1 MFGAVF
7 CRIGFRVAARVL
19 VLLAAVLISATAIA
33 HDQLAGAK
41 FTHAPPLALP
51 GYLQPATDPVFQ
63 TGFTRVTAPTEKTSA
78 APPCAAIHCTHRYS
92 SAQAWNADQSLLV
105 IVNGCNGMCFLD
117 GRTFQY
123 KFSRHTADECE
134 WHPTDAS
141 RMICVSAYDVYSW
154 NPVRNAKTVLFRANG
169 YGKLQFGP
177 YKGNLSFDGNKLVL
191 RAITASGALV
201 AFAYDLATKT
211 KYPDIDLS
219 ALPGKNGY
227 CSISPSG
234 QHIFCPQTLWQ
245 GTETAYIFALDGRV
259 VQLWSEHHRP
269 GHGDMTI
276 DADGHDV
283 YVGISKAD
291 PDKYHV
297 IKRRL
302 HDGAVTDLAP
312 FGESQHASTRNIKRP
327 GWVYLSYAGTAA
339 GVAKQKDWAPF
350 YQEVV
355 ALKIDGSGEMQR
367 IAQTRN
373 APDNY
378 WSETHA
384 SPSPDGSMVIWSS
397 NWGQVGGPVSDFVS
411 RIPVEAPVE
420 AAAVK

>member
-1 MFGAVF
+1 MFSASMRAVT
-7 CRIGFRVAARVL
+7 RGL
-19 VLLAAVLISATAIA
+19 VLLVALILSGTAVAN
-33 HDQLAGAK
+33 DQLAGAK
-41 FTHAPPLALP
+41 FTNAPAMALP
-51 GYLQPATDPVFQ
+51 GYLQPAADPVF
-63 TGFTRVTAPTEKTSA
+63 GMAYTRVTGPGEKIPG
-78 APPCAAIHCTHRYS
+78 APPCVAVYCTHRYS

-117 GRTFQY
+117 GRTFRY
-123 KFSRHTADECE
+123 LYSRQSSDECE
-134 WHPTDAS
+134 WHTTDAT
-141 RMICVSAYDVYSW
+141 RMICVSAGEVYAW
-154 NPVRNAKTVLFRANG
+154 NPSRNAKTTLYRPEG
-169 YGKLQFGP
+169 YSKLQLGP
-177 YKGNLSFDGNKLVL
+177 FKGNLSFDSNRLVL
-191 RAITASGALV
+191 KAVDRAGVVV

-211 KYPDIDLS
+211 KFPDI
-219 ALPGKNGY
+219 AVAGLPGKNGY

-234 QHIFCPQTLWQ
+234 RYVFCPQTLWE
-245 GTETAYIFALDGRV
+245 GTETAYVFSVEGDL
-259 VQLWSEHHRP
+259 VQHWTEHHRP

-283 YVGISKAD
+283 YVGISKAV

-312 FGESQHASTRNIKRP
+312 FGEVQHASTRSIKRP

-339 GVAKQKDWAPF
+339 GVSKQKDWAPF

-355 ALKIDGSGEMQR
+355 ALRIDGSGELQR

-378 WSETHA
+378 WAETHA
-384 SPSPDGSMVIWSS
+384 SPSPDGSMVLWSS
-397 NWGQVGGPVSDFVS
+397 NWGRVGGPVPDFVS
-411 RIPVEAPVE
+411 RVPAGETAT
-420 AAAVK
+420 K